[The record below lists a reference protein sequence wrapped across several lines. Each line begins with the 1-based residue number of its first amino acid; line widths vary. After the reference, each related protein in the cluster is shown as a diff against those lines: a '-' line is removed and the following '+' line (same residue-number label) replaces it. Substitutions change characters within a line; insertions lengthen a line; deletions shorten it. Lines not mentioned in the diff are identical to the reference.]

1 MIRWHRRGSGFV
13 GAAVLLAACGGSDEP
28 RVAEV
33 RVEPEEALIVGDEGG
48 VRFSARAFDAD
59 GWGVTATTEW
69 SVGDTTVAEI
79 SDRGFA
85 TGRENGTTTVTA
97 TVDGVTATAR
107 LEVYIPRVI
116 TSYEP
121 GKSYFGRRDYVVYV
135 PGELPVILSAAHGGP
150 VKAAEIP
157 DRTYGVTLNDTYS
170 LELTYEMRSA
180 FRRLTGQA
188 PHMVIVRLHRSKL
201 DANRAIE
208 EAAQGNVYAELAWT
222 EFQDWIGTA
231 RSIVADDFGGG
242 LYLDIHG
249 HAHDIKRVEL
259 GYLLSASRLNRPDT
273 ALDSPAVAARS
284 SIRAIAASSSLR
296 FSRLLRGPVS
306 LGGFYE
312 AEDIPVVPGPANP
325 GPGDAAY
332 WSGGY
337 NTLVHGSR
345 GAGEVVSGVQLEHH
359 YPGLRDTEANR
370 RAYAERAARAI
381 REFMLEHYGFFEAED
396 GGAKGHR
403 GS

>member
-1 MIRWHRRGSGFV
+1 MNETRCG
-13 GAAVLLAACGGSDEP
+13 LAA
-28 RVAEV
+28 
-33 RVEPEEALIVGDEGG
+33 ALIVLAVGGCDGAADPPIVSVEVRPAKGFVVGEGSRMG
-48 VRFSARAFDAD
+48 FRAIARDAA
-59 GWGVTATTEW
+59 GGIVWGEAEW
-69 SVGDTTVAEI
+69 SVNEPEVATVT
-79 SDRGFA
+79 GGGLA
-85 TGRENGTTTVTA
+85 TGHATGIATITA
-97 TVDGVTATAR
+97 TLGGASGTAEF
-107 LEVYIPRVI
+107 EVYVRPRI
-116 TSYEP
+116 DEYEP

-150 VKAAEIP
+150 VKASEIP

-170 LELTYEMRSA
+170 LELTYEMQSA

-208 EAAQGNVYAELAWT
+208 EAAQGNAYAELAWA
-222 EFQDWIGTA
+222 EFQDWIETA

-242 LYLDIHG
+242 LYFDIHG

-259 GYLLSASRLNRPDT
+259 GYLLSASELNRPDT
-273 ALDSPAVAARS
+273 ALDSLAVAARS
-284 SIRAIAASSSLR
+284 SIRAIAAASSLR

-312 AEDIPVVPGPANP
+312 AEDIPVVPGPTNP
-325 GPGDAAY
+325 GPGDDAY
-332 WSGGY
+332 WNGGY

-370 RAYAERAARAI
+370 RAYARKAARAI
-381 REFMLEHYGFFEAED
+381 REFMLEHYGFFEAEG